1 MIEIT
6 GTYNSAIIYA
16 DSIDSSV
23 RGQLTALCN
32 SPAMAGTKIR
42 VMPDVHAGS
51 WVIGTTVRF
60 TDKII
65 PSLIGTDIGCGV
77 LRIPFESKGKLDFDR
92 LDKVIRENIPSGR
105 AIRKTP
111 HRFCNRVDLSD
122 LKCAKHIR
130 MDKALLSMGTLG
142 GGNHFIEVAEGNY
155 LLIHT
160 GSRHLGAEIAKWY
173 QDAAFA
179 AHNDDSPYQLAWIEG
194 ELMNDYIH
202 DVGILETYAE
212 QNRLAI
218 ADDICSAMR
227 WKIRGEAAE
236 DTPHN
241 YICEENGRW
250 MLRKG
255 AISAQKGT
263 KPTVPM
269 NMRDGSL
276 ICCGLSNEEW
286 NCSAPHGAGRL
297 YSRSEVKEHFTLTQ
311 YKQSMK
317 GIHSPSI
324 DRKTL
329 DECPMAYKPMEQ
341 IVSKIAPTVEIEKI
355 IRPLYNFKAGEED

>member
-1 MIEIT
+1 MIEIK
-6 GTYNSAIIYA
+6 GTHNTAVIYS
-16 DSIDSSV
+16 DTIDNAV

-32 SPAMAGTKIR
+32 SQAMIGTQIR

-51 WVIGTTVRF
+51 WVVGTTIRF
-60 TDKII
+60 KDKII

-77 LRIPFESKGKLDFDR
+77 LRVPFEAKGKLDFDK
-92 LDKVIRENIPSGR
+92 LDKVIRENVPLGR
-105 AIRKTP
+105 AIRKTV
-111 HRFCNRVDLSD
+111 HRYADRIDLSE

-130 MDKALLSMGTLG
+130 VEKALLSIGTLG
-142 GGNHFIEVAEGNY
+142 GGNHFIEVAEGPH

-160 GSRHLGAEIAKWY
+160 GSRHLGAEVAKFY
-173 QDAAFA
+173 QDAAFE
-179 AHNDDSPYQLAWIEG
+179 AHNDDSAYQLAWING
-194 ELMNDYIH
+194 DLLNDYIH
-202 DVGILETYAE
+202 DIAILQKYAE

-218 ADDICSAMR
+218 SDEICAAMK
-227 WKIRGEAAE
+227 WKITSDEIE

-241 YICEENGRW
+241 YICEENEW
-250 MLRKG
+250 FVLRKG
-255 AISAQKGT
+255 AISAHKT
-263 KPTVPM
+263 AHPTIPM

-276 ICCGLSNEEW
+276 ICRGKSNDEW

-297 YSRSEVKEHFTLTQ
+297 YARSEVKEHFTLTQ
-311 YKQSMK
+311 YKQAMK

-341 IVSKIAPTVEIEKI
+341 IVAKVAPTVEIERVIK
-355 IRPLYNFKAGEED
+355 PLYNFKAGEED

>member
-1 MIEIT
+1 MIEIK
-6 GTYNSAIIYA
+6 GAYNSAIVYA
-16 DSIDSSV
+16 DKMDAAV
-23 RGQLTALCN
+23 CGQLTALCN
-32 SPAMAGTKIR
+32 SPAMEGTRIR

-60 TDKII
+60 KDKII
-65 PSLIGTDIGCGV
+65 PSVIGTDIGCGV
-77 LRIPFESKGKLDFDR
+77 LRVPFESKGKPDFDK
-92 LDKVIRENIPSGR
+92 LDKVIRAHIPSGR
-105 AIRKTP
+105 AIRQKP
-111 HRFCNRVDLSD
+111 HRFSERVDLSD

-130 MDKALLSMGTLG
+130 MEKALLSIGTLG

-160 GSRHLGAEIAKWY
+160 GSRHLGAEVAKWY

-179 AHNDDSPYQLAWIEG
+179 VRNDGSSYQLAWIDG
-194 ELMNDYIH
+194 ELMHDYIH
-202 DVGILETYAE
+202 DIRILEAYAK

-218 ADDICSAMR
+218 AEDICSAMR
-227 WKIRGEAAE
+227 WKINVGQAE

-241 YICEENGRW
+241 YICKEDEW
-250 MLRKG
+250 FVLRKG
-255 AISAQKGT
+255 AISARKDER
-263 KPTVPM
+263 PTIPM

-276 ICCGLSNEEW
+276 ICRGLSNEEW

-311 YKQSMK
+311 YKQAMK
-317 GIHSPSI
+317 GIHSSSV

-329 DECPMAYKPMEQ
+329 DECPMAYKPMEE
-341 IVSKIAPTVEIEKI
+341 IVSKISPTVEIEEI